1 MQITTFN
8 PTQNITCIDL
18 ENTTWENLYFHAIS
32 AGLCGFQIELLKEQ
46 YDQAQL
52 KIKNVEKIYI
62 DTIYTVEDCIFLGT
76 NKNGLKN
83 LAPYIEF
90 NLEFLHKLKC
100 PSTVEKQ
107 IALSINNQKNFT
119 CNGSVFECL
128 DSESK
133 KINPNIPLKH
143 LNDFIILELPSLSI
157 TANELIHQFSIKLDF
172 CDEQEDIDLNDLHLH
187 TVYFKN
193 RTAVAFDF
201 IIDNTSDVYKAWSSE
216 FIAAILKLPPINSS
230 KLNKTKTLNI
240 ILEKINTE
248 GINKLSSTQKEFLS
262 AL

>member
-1 MQITTFN
+1 MQTTTFN
-8 PTQNITCIDL
+8 PTQNITCFDL
-18 ENTTWENLYFHAIS
+18 ENTTWDNLYFHAIS

-76 NKNGLKN
+76 NKNGLEN

-107 IALSINNQKNFT
+107 IALSINDQKNFN

-128 DSESK
+128 ESESK

-143 LNDFIILELPSLSI
+143 LNDFIILELPQSQYNAHDI
-157 TANELIHQFSIKLDF
+157 IHEFNMKLDF
-172 CDEQEDIDLNDLHLH
+172 CNEEENLDVSELQLQNI
-187 TVYFKN
+187 YYKN
-193 RTAVAFDF
+193 RTPVAFDF
-201 IIDNTSDVYKAWSSE
+201 MMVNNLEVYKAWSIE
-216 FIAAILKLPPINSS
+216 FLDSILNLSPINTS
-230 KLNKTKTLNI
+230 KINKTEALNI
-240 ILEKINTE
+240 ILEKINSQ
-248 GINKLSSTQKEFLS
+248 GINELSLTQKEFLS
-262 AL
+262 AF